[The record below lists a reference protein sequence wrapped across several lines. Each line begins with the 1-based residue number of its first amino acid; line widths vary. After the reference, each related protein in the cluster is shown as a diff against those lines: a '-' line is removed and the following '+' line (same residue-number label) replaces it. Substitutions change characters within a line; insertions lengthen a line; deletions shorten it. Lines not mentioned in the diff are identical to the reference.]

1 MADPKDDITVEV
13 GLSLD
18 KDDVAKV
25 TAQLKAL
32 TKALETGNEIQEKH
46 HKLQEELRK
55 KSEIASKRLK
65 EQALA
70 AKKLD
75 DRIKGTNFALTKF
88 NKLTKTFGDFVK
100 KYALG
105 SIMALTKAIK
115 PALLGMAALTAGF
128 AAAKLAVVATD
139 LAVRAWNVTL
149 KALPAALAV
158 GLGAVA
164 AFTAAIAE
172 VQAANL
178 PFYRQ
183 AGGQTQGGLANIYNT
198 LLGDPSTAMLGAQSI
213 TATTNALMQAKVP
226 LGQINQTV
234 KGLGGLGFYAGGGDA
249 SAGLSNIVGA
259 ITEIGKDSNVAM
271 SAQNLSALPSPSAR
285 WLTQSKRSAKNT
297 SARTSKS
304 SSPSCLRRQ
313 RSWASSPMVSMPLM
327 AR

>member
-1 MADPKDDITVEV
+1 
-13 GLSLD
+13 
-18 KDDVAKV
+18 
-25 TAQLKAL
+25 
-32 TKALETGNEIQEKH
+32 
-46 HKLQEELRK
+46 
-55 KSEIASKRLK
+55 
-65 EQALA
+65 
-70 AKKLD
+70 
-75 DRIKGTNFALTKF
+75 
-88 NKLTKTFGDFVK
+88 
-100 KYALG
+100 
-105 SIMALTKAIK
+105 MALTKAIK

-172 VQAANL
+172 VQAAANL

-234 KGLGGLGFYAGGGDA
+234 KGLGGLGF
-249 SAGLSNIVGA
+249 LC
-259 ITEIGKDSNVAM
+259 
-271 SAQNLSALPSPSAR
+271 R
-285 WLTQSKRSAKNT
+285 W
-297 SARTSKS
+297 
-304 SSPSCLRRQ
+304 
-313 RSWASSPMVSMPLM
+313 W
-327 AR
+327 